1 MDKLITALD
10 ISKVDIQKE
19 GENRSLTVRGTKDA
33 SFILQI
39 VNDDGQFYN
48 FETNAF
54 ATSSHIPL
62 NNFRATLSSTKFTKP
77 IQFPSVSSA
86 ATYKIFVIA
95 DPTTDTVLDKQG
107 GVFSTSV
114 DQVVNTT
121 ISFQAKELNTSP
133 VNFASF
139 ASAKSVVGTPQQGNV
154 VISFDEVM
162 NRASTDAGGFG
173 LNLTRQP
180 KETDLVFSSTQT
192 VDGATSG
199 STTVV
204 LASVADIAIGTK
216 IVGVSSGSLSGTPS
230 ILSVDTATKTL
241 TLSSAQTFADGITL
255 TFHAAGPKAI
265 YNATGVIIKKIKLS
279 AFVPKDAVV
288 TKTTRTATS
297 SSTTIELDG
306 TYGISG
312 GNTVTYFGNGVN
324 NAGSNRVTS
333 VSASASAG
341 SIVVEA
347 AQTILEGTLLKFK
360 GSFSKVNVSG
370 SFTISKFGATNRTF
384 NLIVDNFITPGTA
397 S

>member
-10 ISKVDIQKE
+10 ISKVDVQKE
-19 GENRSLTVRGTKDA
+19 GENRSLTVLGTKGA

-62 NNFRATLSSTKFTKP
+62 NNFKATLSSTTFTRV

-86 ATYKIFVIA
+86 ATYKFFVIA
-95 DPTTDTVLDKQG
+95 DPTTDTVLNKQG

-114 DQVVNTT
+114 NQVVNTT

-139 ASAKSVVGTPQQGNV
+139 ASAKSAVGTPQQGNV
-154 VISFDEVM
+154 VISFDEEI

-199 STTVV
+199 STAVV
-204 LASVADIAIGTK
+204 LDSVTDIAIGTK
-216 IVGVSSGSLSGTPS
+216 IVAVSSGSLSGTPS

-288 TKTTRTATS
+288 TKTTRSATT

-312 GNTVTYFGNGVN
+312 GNTVTYSGNGVN
-324 NAGSNRVTS
+324 NVASNRVTS

-347 AQTILEGTLLKFK
+347 AQTILEGTLLTFK
-360 GSFSKVNVSG
+360 GIFSKVNVSG
-370 SFTISKFGATNRTF
+370 SFTVSKFGATNRTF